1 MQSEHRELRAKEQA
15 LVGDREKLEGN
26 IKYLEDEVS
35 RLCEDEERVR
45 LAHKDN
51 SEKLRAQCVIE
62 IKNLRREQKK
72 NTQVKVKTINN
83 LKRDLVKATKKSEEY
98 KKKALSEHKKLN
110 QVKQSFN
117 TMKVDFENSKRKLE
131 VELANTQKRLQEVER
146 SRDLLMTGSSNSDH
160 AELGMDATDSA
171 FDVVAKEDKEH
182 QNELKKYLDRL
193 DAM

>member
-1 MQSEHRELRAKEQA
+1 MKS
-15 LVGDREKLEGN
+15 
-26 IKYLEDEVS
+26 
-35 RLCEDEERVR
+35 
-45 LAHKDN
+45 
-51 SEKLRAQCVIE
+51 
-62 IKNLRREQKK
+62 
-72 NTQVKVKTINN
+72 INN

-117 TMKVDFENSKRKLE
+117 AMKVDFENSKRKLE